1 MMNHQRNKEEKRK
14 QGFMGNSAKP
24 IYNNEEDIA
33 LEQMNLDKKE
43 DFEGDAFDPFS
54 VGQT

>member
-14 QGFMGNSAKP
+14 QGLMGNSAKP

-54 VGQT
+54 IG

>member
-1 MMNHQRNKEEKRK
+1 MNHQRNKEEKRK

-33 LEQMNLDKKE
+33 LEQMNLDNKE

-54 VGQT
+54 IGQT